1 MLNFSKLGRFPL
13 GLTVPAFSIL
23 LVVFGVPMVLLF
35 LSSVNAPIFS
45 FSNYEAFFSRPAN
58 IKVLIQTI
66 EISLIST
73 VLCLLLGYPTAYL
86 ITSASKQIRAMLI
99 TFVMISYLTSFLA
112 RTYAWIVILGDRG
125 LVNNMLI
132 ELGLISTPLQLIYNR
147 AAVYI
152 GIVHMMLPIMILPLI
167 SVMMGTNK
175 SLMAA
180 ARSMGARPGTAF
192 WRVFVPLSLPGV
204 RSGCVLVFVLCLGF
218 YVTPAALGGLG
229 DAMLSTFI
237 AAQVKAS
244 LNLGP
249 TAASSF
255 ILLAI
260 ALVVIFFV
268 GMDLSGSPD
277 GLSKSQRV
285 GRGGRIVAAILPR
298 HFLREIAAPYRAK
311 RWLAEL
317 YKASGGDDRLKYS
330 GISFLVAIMFFLL
343 FPGVVVIAMSFSP
356 GTFLEFPPSSLSLQ
370 WYVSF
375 FGNPSWYDAMMTSIE
390 IGLVVAALSTFA
402 GTLAAYGISRSG
414 PGMRSALTMAVLA
427 PITFPVI
434 VVGIGTYLGLVKLG
448 LIGTETGIVL
458 AHSIGAIGYVVVI
471 VSATLANFDRRLE
484 DAARSMRANP
494 LQTFARV
501 TLPLIRPGIIGGA
514 VFAFLHSFDEVVI
527 TSLIGGLSIRTLPLK
542 MWQNMRHQLDPTI
555 AAVASLLMLLPIV
568 WFLLLYAMWW
578 RSKPRAHGVASEQS
592 S

>member
-1 MLNFSKLGRFPL
+1 MRNISELGRSPL
-13 GLTVPAFSIL
+13 VLTLPAFSIM
-23 LVVFGVPMVLLF
+23 LVVFGVPMILLL
-35 LSSVNAPIFS
+35 LSSMNAPVFS

-66 EISLIST
+66 EISLVST

-86 ITSASKQIRAMLI
+86 ITSASKQLCAMLI

-112 RTYAWIVILGDRG
+112 RTYAWILILGDRG
-125 LVNNMLI
+125 LINNALI
-132 ELGLISTPLQLIYNR
+132 ELGLISAPLQLIYNR
-147 AAVYI
+147 AAVYV
-152 GIVHMMLPIMILPLI
+152 GIVHMMLPIMVLPLI
-167 SVMMGTNK
+167 SVMMGIDK
-175 SLMAA
+175 SLLAA
-180 ARSMGARPGTAF
+180 ARSMGARPGAAF

-260 ALVVIFFV
+260 ALVVIFLIGV
-268 GMDLSGSPD
+268 DLSGSPKA
-277 GLSKSQRV
+277 LSEPQRV
-285 GRGGRIVAAILPR
+285 GRGGGMSASVLPR
-298 HFLREIAAPYRAK
+298 WSFREMTVPYRRW
-311 RWLAEL
+311 RWLAER
-317 YKASGGDDRLKYS
+317 YKASGRDNRLKYF
-330 GISFLVAIMFFLL
+330 GMFFLIGVMFFLL
-343 FPGVVVIAMSFSP
+343 FPGFVVIATSFSP
-356 GTFLEFPPSSLSLQ
+356 GKFLEFPPSSLSLQ
-370 WYVSF
+370 WYASF

-390 IGLVVAALSTFA
+390 IGLVVAALSTLA
-402 GTLAAYGISRSG
+402 GTLAAYGISRFGSG
-414 PGMRSALTMAVLA
+414 VRSALTMAVLT

-434 VVGIGTYLGLVKLG
+434 VVGIGIYLGLVKLG
-448 LIGTETGIVL
+448 LIGTKTGIML

-484 DAARSMRANP
+484 DAAKSMRANP
-494 LQTFARV
+494 LQTFVRV
-501 TLPLIRPGIIGGA
+501 TLPLIRPGIVGGA

-542 MWQNMRHQLDPTI
+542 MWENMRHQLDPTI
-555 AAVASLLMLLPIV
+555 AAVASLLMLLPIL
-568 WFLLLYAMWW
+568 WIILLYAMWW
-578 RSKPRAHGVASEQS
+578 RSRELARFV
-592 S
+592 